1 VENALKQDALLVIAK
16 AITTLKEDHPYIDL
30 TPQAKFCNQS
40 EPNQNQLKLVK
51 EIEKVS

>member
-1 VENALKQDALLVIAK
+1 MENALKQDALLVIAK

-40 EPNQNQLKLVK
+40 EPNQNQLQLVK